1 MAEPSS
7 VLAVVPTLGERVD
20 TLGPALASIRSQE
33 GVTTTL
39 VVVVP
44 PAAEQARRIAENYG
58 AVVVDDPKR
67 GLSAAVNVGIATS
80 NGEAYFAWI
89 GDDDELHPEGLRTLV
104 DMLEDDPRAV
114 VAFGA
119 CDYMDDEGRIFAVSR
134 AGRWA
139 RRVLAWGPDLIPQPA
154 SLTRLSAMRAV
165 GPYDETLK
173 YVMDLDMFLR
183 LRRQGRYLSTGMRV
197 AKYRW
202 HPDALTVAN
211 RDASISEGD
220 GVRRRHLP
228 KPVRPLAVLWERPV
242 RLAIN
247 VVSSQLSRQARG
259 RISGN
264 DA

>member
-1 MAEPSS
+1 MAEQGAI
-7 VLAVVPTLGERVD
+7 LAVVPTLGERVD

-44 PAAEQARRIAENYG
+44 PEAEQARRIAMDHG
-58 AVVVDDPKR
+58 AVVVDDPTR
-67 GLSAAVNVGIATS
+67 GLSAAVNAAIDAA

-89 GDDDELHPEGLRTLV
+89 GDDDELHPHGLRTLV
-104 DMLEDDPRAV
+104 DMLESDSGAV

-119 CDYMDDEGRIFAVSR
+119 CDYMDDQGRVFAVSR
-134 AGRWA
+134 AGKWA

-165 GPYDETLK
+165 GPYDERLK

-183 LRRQGRYLSTGMRV
+183 LRGHGRYLSTHSPV

-220 GVRRRHLP
+220 QVRRRHLP
-228 KPVRPLAVLWERPV
+228 ERVRPLAVLWERPV
-242 RLAIN
+242 RVAIN
-247 VVSSQLSRQARG
+247 IVTIRQLA
-259 RISGN
+259 
-264 DA
+264 

>member
-1 MAEPSS
+1 MAEPGA

-20 TLGPALASIRSQE
+20 TLGRALTSIRSQQ
-33 GVTTTL
+33 GVRTTL

-44 PAAEQARRIAENYG
+44 APAEEARRIAEDHG

-67 GLSAAVNVGIATS
+67 GLSAAVNAGIATA

-89 GDDDELHPEGLRTLV
+89 GDDDELHPDGLRTLV
-104 DMLEDDPRAV
+104 DMLENDPGAV

-119 CDYMDDEGRIFAVSR
+119 CDYMDDQGRVFAVSR
-134 AGRWA
+134 AGKWA

-154 SLTRLSAMRAV
+154 SLTRLTAMRAV
-165 GPYDETLK
+165 GPYDEALK

-183 LRRQGRYLSTGMRV
+183 LRKEGRYLSTGMRV

-228 KPVRPLAVLWERPV
+228 KRARPLAVLWERPV

-247 VVSSQLSRQARG
+247 VVSGQLSRQARKKQLK
-259 RISGN
+259 
-264 DA
+264 